1 MVLIW
6 TLLIALYRPWAEAGW
21 AYRPLIADLSRHLP
35 AGACLKVEVDP
46 AMRIMLRY
54 HLHPAQ
60 RPDCPWLL
68 TTANRHEIALWEGAR
83 PRNKQL
89 RYRLYRIE
97 P

>member
-1 MVLIW
+1 
-6 TLLIALYRPWAEAGW
+6 
-21 AYRPLIADLSRHLP
+21 LP
-35 AGACLKVEVDP
+35 AGSCLKAEVDP

-68 TTANRHEIALWEGAR
+68 TTANRDEIALWEGAR